1 MKSNHMT
8 MGEEFIQIGLTVEQK
23 EGGGGA
29 SGSKEAAAKAYNYNH
44 LLNQIP
50 EPDEPVMKRHS
61 CTLDNESVKDG
72 RCYHD
77 T

>member
-23 EGGGGA
+23 EGGGEQV
-29 SGSKEAAAKAYNYNH
+29 EARRLQQKLTTNH
-44 LLNQIP
+44 LLNRIP

>member
-1 MKSNHMT
+1 MT

-23 EGGGGA
+23 EGGGA

>member
-23 EGGGGA
+23 EGGGGEQV
-29 SGSKEAAAKAYNYNH
+29 EARRLKQKLTTNH
-44 LLNQIP
+44 LLNRIP

>member
-8 MGEEFIQIGLTVEQK
+8 MGEEFIQSRAEG
-23 EGGGGA
+23 GGGGA

>member
-1 MKSNHMT
+1 MT

-23 EGGGGA
+23 GGGA